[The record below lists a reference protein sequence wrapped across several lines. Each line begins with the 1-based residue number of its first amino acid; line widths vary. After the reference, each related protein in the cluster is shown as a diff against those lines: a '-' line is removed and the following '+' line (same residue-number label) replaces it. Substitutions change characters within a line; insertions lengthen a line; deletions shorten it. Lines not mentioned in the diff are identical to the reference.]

1 MNARRLIEISHL
13 AERLKDTE
21 RHCYTSGNRRESVA
35 EHSWR
40 LTLMA
45 YLVSDEFPGAD
56 LEKLL
61 KMCLIHD
68 LGEVFTG
75 DIPSF
80 DKTEKNE
87 SRESE
92 LLNKWLKSL
101 PEPYSSE
108 MMALFREMS
117 ERETLEAKIF
127 KALDNIE
134 AVIQHNESD
143 IKTWIPLEY
152 ELQMT
157 YGDDKVSFSEYLTEV
172 RELVRSDSR
181 EKIANT
187 KDKILQNGYTSERIN
202 PFRGVSGGNLQDFSD

>member
-1 MNARRLIEISHL
+1 
-13 AERLKDTE
+13 
-21 RHCYTSGNRRESVA
+21 
-35 EHSWR
+35 
-40 LTLMA
+40 MA

-108 MMALFREMS
+108 MMALFREML
-117 ERETLEAKIF
+117 ERETLEAKF
-127 KALDNIE
+127 LRL
-134 AVIQHNESD
+134 
-143 IKTWIPLEY
+143 WI
-152 ELQMT
+152 
-157 YGDDKVSFSEYLTEV
+157 
-172 RELVRSDSR
+172 
-181 EKIANT
+181 I
-187 KDKILQNGYTSERIN
+187 
-202 PFRGVSGGNLQDFSD
+202 

>member
-1 MNARRLIEISHL
+1 MNARRFIEILHL

-40 LTLMA
+40 LTLMT

-181 EKIANT
+181 EKIANA
-187 KDKILQNGYTSERIN
+187 K
-202 PFRGVSGGNLQDFSD
+202 

>member
-1 MNARRLIEISHL
+1 MEVKKLLEVL
-13 AERLKDTE
+13 TTAEHLKDVP
-21 RHCYTSGNRRESVA
+21 RHCYTSGGRRESVA

-181 EKIANT
+181 EKIANA
-187 KDKILQNGYTSERIN
+187 K
-202 PFRGVSGGNLQDFSD
+202 

>member
-1 MNARRLIEISHL
+1 MNARRLIEILHL

-181 EKIANT
+181 EKI
-187 KDKILQNGYTSERIN
+187 
-202 PFRGVSGGNLQDFSD
+202 NLFPRNYYKRTARRRK

>member
-1 MNARRLIEISHL
+1 M
-13 AERLKDTE
+13 
-21 RHCYTSGNRRESVA
+21 
-35 EHSWR
+35 
-40 LTLMA
+40 
-45 YLVSDEFPGAD
+45 
-56 LEKLL
+56 
-61 KMCLIHD
+61 
-68 LGEVFTG
+68 
-75 DIPSF
+75 
-80 DKTEKNE
+80 
-87 SRESE
+87 
-92 LLNKWLKSL
+92 LNKWLKSL

-108 MMALFREMS
+108 MMALFREML

-187 KDKILQNGYTSERIN
+187 K
-202 PFRGVSGGNLQDFSD
+202 